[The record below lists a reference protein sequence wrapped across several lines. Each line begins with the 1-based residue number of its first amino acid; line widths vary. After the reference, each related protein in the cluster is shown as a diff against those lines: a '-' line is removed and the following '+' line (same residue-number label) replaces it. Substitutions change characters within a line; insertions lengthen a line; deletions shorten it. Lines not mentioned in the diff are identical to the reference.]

1 MSKRINRRQ
10 FLRDGAA
17 SLAVGSLLAACSSDS
32 DTAPSS
38 APSTTGDAP
47 TTSAS
52 PTTSAAPTTSP
63 STSTGDVSAGA
74 IDDLRQRL
82 HGTVL
87 EPGDPGYDAA
97 GLPANGRYL
106 TIRPAAIAQCA
117 DEDDVVTCIQWSR
130 ENGVPPVGRGG
141 GHSYAGL
148 STTTGLL
155 IDLTAL
161 NAVSVDPST
170 GIAVMGGAAH
180 NQDVL
185 NATIN
190 SPFLLPGGTCLG
202 VGVGGL
208 VLGGGIGY
216 NAHWAGLTCDHLVAS
231 RIVTAS
237 GEVLEID
244 DGNNPDLFWACRGGA
259 GGSFGINTSFTFQL
273 VEVPSEVIYF
283 RYDFQGADAAGA
295 LLVAINDL
303 LVTAPPAL
311 NVSTMAQATPVGA
324 EGPRAAISAFTR
336 GQYVGPLDE
345 LQDLFQPLLA
355 ATGPPTQ
362 TAVEQKT
369 FWDMQQMWVSQ
380 PPDPHSYGDISRY
393 VDDPVPAD
401 AIAQV
406 IDLLA
411 NCPSRTDDANGSVWS
426 LGWVGGDVINSIGRT
441 ETAYVHR
448 GVSTMLRPT
457 PVWPNDAPPSVGD
470 DLIAWTDDVVAVID
484 PYTPAES
491 YQNFPNRLLPDHLEQ
506 YYAENLDR
514 LIDVKTMY
522 DPDNLFHTE
531 QSIPPR

>member
-1 MSKRINRRQ
+1 MAPHRSP
-10 FLRDGAA
+10 
-17 SLAVGSLLAACSSDS
+17 SAACSPPAAR
-32 DTAPSS
+32 TQTQHRRA
-38 APSTTGDAP
+38 APSTTGDPP

-87 EPGDPGYDAA
+87 APGDPGYDAA

-106 TIRPAAIAQCA
+106 AIRPAAIAQCA

-237 GEVLEID
+237 GEILDID
-244 DGNNPDLFWACRGGA
+244 ETATTPTCSGPAGAAPAAASASTPPSRSSWSRCRA
-259 GGSFGINTSFTFQL
+259 RVT
-273 VEVPSEVIYF
+273 YF

-295 LLVAINDL
+295 LLVGDS
-303 LVTAPPAL
+303 TTCSSPPRRR
-311 NVSTMAQATPVGA
+311 STCPPWPSRHPSAAG
-324 EGPRAAISAFTR
+324 GPRAAISAFTAR
-336 GQYVGPLDE
+336 PVRRTARRAAGPL
-345 LQDLFQPLLA
+345 
-355 ATGPPTQ
+355 PT
-362 TAVEQKT
+362 A
-369 FWDMQQMWVSQ
+369 
-380 PPDPHSYGDISRY
+380 PRGNR
-393 VDDPVPAD
+393 PAD
-401 AIAQV
+401 ADRRRAEAV
-406 IDLLA
+406 LGHAA
-411 NCPSRTDDANGSVWS
+411 NVGRRNHRRRTHTAISRATSTTPCQLTPS
-426 LGWVGGDVINSIGRT
+426 
-441 ETAYVHR
+441 
-448 GVSTMLRPT
+448 LR
-457 PVWPNDAPPSVGD
+457 
-470 DLIAWTDDVVAVID
+470 
-484 PYTPAES
+484 
-491 YQNFPNRLLPDHLEQ
+491 
-506 YYAENLDR
+506 
-514 LIDVKTMY
+514 
-522 DPDNLFHTE
+522 
-531 QSIPPR
+531 